1 MKIKVCGMSNATQN
15 QAILHSDQVDFLGT
29 IQFSQSP
36 RYFPKELNT
45 SIPTIGVF
53 VNETLDAIVSKSEA
67 FNLAGIQLHGN
78 ESPALCSSLPKH
90 LIVIKAFAIGEIS
103 DFEKTAAYEG
113 HVDYFLFDTATT
125 TYGGSGRK
133 FNWDL
138 LEHYTGKT
146 PFFLSGG
153 IAPEDIDVLSQL
165 KHDRMNG
172 VDINSRFELEPSIKD
187 STAVLTFIQQL
198 KS

>member
-15 QAILHSDQVDFLGT
+15 QAILHCDQVDFLGT

-36 RYFPKELNT
+36 RYFPRELNT
-45 SIPTIGVF
+45 AIPTIGVF
-53 VNETLDAIVSKSEA
+53 VNETRDAIISKSEA
-67 FNLAGIQLHGN
+67 FNLSGIQLHGN
-78 ESPALCSSLPKH
+78 ETPELCSSLPKH
-90 LIVIKAFAIGEIS
+90 LTVIKAFAIGAIG
-103 DFEKTAAYEG
+103 DFEKTSAYDG

-125 TYGGSGRK
+125 NYGGSGRK

-138 LEHYTGKT
+138 LEHYTGIT

-153 IAPEDIDVLSQL
+153 IAPEDIDALSQL
-165 KHDRMNG
+165 KHECMTG
-172 VDINSRFELEPSIKD
+172 IDINSRFELEPCIKD
-187 STAVLTFIQQL
+187 SAAVLTFIQQL